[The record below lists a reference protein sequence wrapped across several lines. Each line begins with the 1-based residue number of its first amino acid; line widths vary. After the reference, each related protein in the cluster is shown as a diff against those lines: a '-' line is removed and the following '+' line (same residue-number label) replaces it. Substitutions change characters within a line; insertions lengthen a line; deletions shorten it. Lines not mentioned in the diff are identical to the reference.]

1 MCVAPHILNEMWDSI
16 LEICLSPR
24 TLLRTESKI
33 ILYTRERNILLNL
46 FMPRKVP
53 CTFLSRVSSIAYV
66 YMMKCVSLI
75 LFQVCKAVFLCI
87 SVVLNDELLENL
99 KVVKGSCRAWRQ
111 SAGCGVFSHAPF
123 HLSIELVWPQGLCLL
138 HGAV

>member
-1 MCVAPHILNEMWDSI
+1 MHRVISLAAHFLTVF
-16 LEICLSPR
+16 LTCLS
-24 TLLRTESKI
+24 
-33 ILYTRERNILLNL
+33 
-46 FMPRKVP
+46 
-53 CTFLSRVSSIAYV
+53 FLCLDVSS
-66 YMMKCVSLI
+66 
-75 LFQVCKAVFLCI
+75 VCKAVFLCI